1 MIKKINATIEY
12 DTEKD
17 TYAIK
22 LEAPLS
28 VCWQITTKC
37 NLNCKYCISS
47 SGSNG
52 VYGMDTKT
60 AIGIINQLGKLGTNR
75 LCFTGGEVIL
85 VLDYWHNLQNNIKYK
100 PIKYKRKG

>member
-28 VCWQITTKC
+28 VSWQITTKC
-37 NLNCKYCISS
+37 NLNCKHCISS

-52 VYGMDTKT
+52 CIWSGYQ
-60 AIGIINQLGKLGTNR
+60 NSNR
-75 LCFTGGEVIL
+75 
-85 VLDYWHNLQNNIKYK
+85 NN
-100 PIKYKRKG
+100 